1 MKVNTVYLSLFLVF
15 TVLVGCAVAIDY
27 DVLNPKYWSG
37 ILITLLW
44 ATIGITLLKFL
55 SEEK

>member
-1 MKVNTVYLSLFLVF
+1 MKINTLYLALFLVF
-15 TVLVGCAVAIDY
+15 TVMVGCAVAIDY

-37 ILITLLW
+37 ILMTLLW
-44 ATIGITLLKFL
+44 ATIGIALLKFL